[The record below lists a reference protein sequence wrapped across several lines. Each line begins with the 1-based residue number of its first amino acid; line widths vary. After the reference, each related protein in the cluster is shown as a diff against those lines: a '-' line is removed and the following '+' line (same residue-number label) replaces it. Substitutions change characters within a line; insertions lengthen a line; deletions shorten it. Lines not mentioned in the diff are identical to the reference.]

1 MRTNAVFIAR
11 RVGIDVTDAKT
22 VGDIPFISL
31 KPLLKQYKNATIKL
45 HECSLLSCKY

>member
-11 RVGIDVTDAKT
+11 RVGIGVAAVKT
-22 VGDIPFISL
+22 EGYIPFISL
-31 KPLLKQYKNATIKL
+31 RPLLKQYKNATIKL